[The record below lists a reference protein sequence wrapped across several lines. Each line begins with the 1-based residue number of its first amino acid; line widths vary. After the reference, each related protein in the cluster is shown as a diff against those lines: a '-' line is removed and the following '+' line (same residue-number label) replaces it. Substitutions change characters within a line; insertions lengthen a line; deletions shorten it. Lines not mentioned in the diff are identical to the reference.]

1 MSTDVFLS
9 VGRTFTAQQ
18 EQFVVALEAALR
30 THGLAPRTVG
40 RSDFTSGAPLGR
52 ILDVLSQCKGTIVVA
67 FTRSMSSEAIDRPGS
82 PDESVITDVR
92 LPTVW
97 NQIEAAMSYAKGK
110 PLLVVVEHGLR
121 DEGLLEARYDWYVQW
136 VDLDVRALH
145 TNEFRGVLADWVKKV
160 ETYGEEPNQAGV
172 FGPVAQASVKD
183 IIGSLTVAQLWASLG
198 AVVTVLA
205 GVAAVAYRLGSTAA
219 GG

>member
-9 VGRTFTAQQ
+9 VGRTYTTAQ
-18 EQFVVALEAALR
+18 ENFVSSLETLLR
-30 THGLAPRTVG
+30 TAGVNPRTVG
-40 RSDFTSGAPLGR
+40 RNDFSSNAPLRR
-52 ILDVLSQCKGTIVVA
+52 ISDVLDECHGTVVLA
-67 FTRSMSSEAIDRPGS
+67 FERALAMSYLERPGS
-82 PDESVITDVR
+82 SEEVSVGDVR

-136 VDLDVRALH
+136 IELTDDALH
-145 TNEFRGVLADWVKKV
+145 TNEFRAVMQDWIGKVKSHETEPALARSGHDASALTIK
-160 ETYGEEPNQAGV
+160 EI
-172 FGPVAQASVKD
+172 FGA
-183 IIGSLTVAQLWASLG
+183 LTVGQLWAI
-198 AVVTVLA
+198 A
-205 GVAAVAYRLGSTAA
+205 AAVASVFVVVATVAYKLGTAA